1 MAFAQVDRW
10 KKTAPSDG
18 GIYELND
25 DSDWHCVWCT
35 RKATGGEGGHL
46 ESIPHI
52 KKLGW
57 NRVELSD
64 AQLRYVGW
72 ADVAAMPNQL
82 QIVDRGSS
90 AAASGSRAAAET
102 APPPKASPPPPPGQQ
117 TDGLSGPPPAPAPAA
132 VSEENVILVKL
143 HAKLDII
150 LDKLQLVEA
159 RLAKIERA
167 LEGWAWQ

>member
-1 MAFAQVDRW
+1 M
-10 KKTAPSDG
+10 
-18 GIYELND
+18 YELNGD
-25 DSDWHCVWCT
+25 QEWHCVWCNK
-35 RKATGGEGGHL
+35 KAVDGEGGHL

-52 KKLGW
+52 KKLGY
-57 NRVELSD
+57 NRVVLSD

-72 ADVAAMPNQL
+72 ADDAAMPNQL

-90 AAASGSRAAAET
+90 AAASGSRAAAGT

>member
-1 MAFAQVDRW
+1 MAFAQVNRW
-10 KKTAPSDG
+10 RKTAPSDG
-18 GIYELND
+18 GSYALDVNTE
-25 DSDWHCVWCT
+25 WHCVLCN
-35 RKATGGEGGHL
+35 RLATEGEGGHL

-52 KKLGW
+52 KRLGYHG
-57 NRVELSD
+57 VELSD

-72 ADVAAMPNQL
+72 ADDAAMPNQL

-90 AAASGSRAAAET
+90 AAASGSRAAAGT

-143 HAKLDII
+143 HTKLDII

>member
-1 MAFAQVDRW
+1 MASGQVNWWR
-10 KKTAPSDG
+10 KTAPSDG
-18 GIYELND
+18 GVYALNED
-25 DSDWHCVWCT
+25 EEWHCVLCNK
-35 RKATGGEGGHL
+35 RATEGEGGHL
-46 ESIPHI
+46 ESKDHW
-52 KKLGW
+52 KKLGR
-57 NRVELSD
+57 NGVELSD

-72 ADVAAMPNQL
+72 ADDAAMPNQL

-90 AAASGSRAAAET
+90 AAASGSRAAAGT

-132 VSEENVILVKL
+132 VSEGSVILVKL
-143 HAKLDII
+143 HTKLDII